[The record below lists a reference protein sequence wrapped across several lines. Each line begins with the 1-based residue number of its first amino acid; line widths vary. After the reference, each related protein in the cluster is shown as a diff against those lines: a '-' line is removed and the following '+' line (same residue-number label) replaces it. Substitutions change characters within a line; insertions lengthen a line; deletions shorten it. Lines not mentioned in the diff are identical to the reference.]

1 MLEVGDYLFFTELAA
16 NHTGEEALKGLVPA
30 KHSDPIFQITQFK
43 LENNEMQIQLKLISS
58 TPSQDA
64 LNPYIM
70 DEPTNS
76 YLFGRPFA
84 KPLQTNKLS
93 SIFNKDIPQT
103 DLEQQIK
110 KKSTP
115 APIPVEN
122 DQITKISI
130 SKQYHISAIRLK
142 FKILSH
148 SDQNKT
154 LLEFTFNQDYGI
166 IIKTPSQEE
175 KFLDLNI
182 FNS

>member
-1 MLEVGDYLFFTELAA
+1 
-16 NHTGEEALKGLVPA
+16 
-30 KHSDPIFQITQFK
+30 
-43 LENNEMQIQLKLISS
+43 
-58 TPSQDA
+58 
-64 LNPYIM
+64 M

-76 YLFGRPFA
+76 YLFGRPFE

-93 SIFNKDIPQT
+93 SIFNKDIPQV

-115 APIPVEN
+115 APIPVKD

-130 SKQYHISAIRLK
+130 SKQYHITTIRLK

-148 SDQNKT
+148 SDHNKT

-166 IIKTPSQEE
+166 IIKTPSKEE

-182 FNS
+182 FNSQK